1 MASNDGKQ
9 DSSTKAETPFDLIHT
24 VWYLFIG
31 TIICLAYIGVAGICF
46 YFVIHQFSGSKINS
60 VLDTF
65 YVTVVLLTSN
75 GYKDLTPDSDIAILF
90 ATFFAFTG
98 VVVFG
103 ALMSLGAKI
112 FLDSQLN
119 LRMILEKLKKDPELS
134 YLRVAKI
141 KWKEPVV
148 LLAVHM
154 AGGIVFLVSIGNM
167 NFFRA
172 LYCVSSTITT
182 VLSDEECFS
191 IKDRRIFALDALR
204 FYGGM
209 DSKKQMDV
217 SEKEFKRKS
226 CNCMQPSDDLDAD
239 GHMREEE
246 FILLFAKEIEK
257 LCKIGMEANI
267 NEKLVRHQ
275 ISGQEKT
282 NSFLDTVYFAIITMT
297 SAGYGDLHPNEGLFA
312 LTLALLFALLGMF
325 LFGLLLSIG
334 STFLANQLELRRR
347 DIKSG
352 DDRNTDTAKELK
364 RKLIKRKGK
373 RVAVYFVVV
382 MVIGT
387 VIMIL
392 TEDLHFVRAV
402 YCISITITSACT
414 EKCFS
419 TKMGRSFAMVL
430 LLVGAIYKN
439 YVLFTMTDVYIE
451 IRQRLSIQKEP
462 PDEESKPAEPKAPK
476 PKARKSKL
484 PKSAAPKPEAPK
496 PVAEPKAEMSKPAA
510 PT

>member
-9 DSSTKAETPFDLIHT
+9 GSSTKAETPFDLIHT

-31 TIICLAYIGVAGICF
+31 TIICLAYIGVAWICF

-90 ATFFAFTG
+90 ATFFALTG

-103 ALMSLGAKI
+103 ALMSLSAKI

-119 LRMILEKLKKDPELS
+119 LRMILQKLKQDPELS

-141 KWKEPVV
+141 KWKEGVV

-191 IKDRRIFALDALR
+191 TKDRRIFAVIWIL
-204 FYGGM
+204 FGM
-209 DSKKQMDV
+209 ITLSWMLYAFTEAWTQRSKWVLAK
-217 SEKEFKRKS
+217 KS
-226 CNCMQPSDDLDAD
+226 LQENPAIAGLQPSDDLDAD

-257 LCKIGMEANI
+257 LRKIGMEANI
-267 NEKLVRHQ
+267 NEKLGLGDSDKDKASS
-275 ISGQEKT
+275 IEDKLLKYL
-282 NSFLDTVYFAIITMT
+282 NLDDLWEIFIYLV
-297 SAGYGDLHPNEGLFA
+297 GY
-312 LTLALLFALLGMF
+312 LGF
-325 LFGLLLSIG
+325 S
-334 STFLANQLELRRR
+334 
-347 DIKSG
+347 
-352 DDRNTDTAKELK
+352 
-364 RKLIKRKGK
+364 
-373 RVAVYFVVV
+373 
-382 MVIGT
+382 MVI
-387 VIMIL
+387 
-392 TEDLHFVRAV
+392 FYAV
-402 YCISITITSACT
+402 SY
-414 EKCFS
+414 
-419 TKMGRSFAMVL
+419 
-430 LLVGAIYKN
+430 
-439 YVLFTMTDVYIE
+439 
-451 IRQRLSIQKEP
+451 
-462 PDEESKPAEPKAPK
+462 
-476 PKARKSKL
+476 
-484 PKSAAPKPEAPK
+484 
-496 PVAEPKAEMSKPAA
+496 
-510 PT
+510 